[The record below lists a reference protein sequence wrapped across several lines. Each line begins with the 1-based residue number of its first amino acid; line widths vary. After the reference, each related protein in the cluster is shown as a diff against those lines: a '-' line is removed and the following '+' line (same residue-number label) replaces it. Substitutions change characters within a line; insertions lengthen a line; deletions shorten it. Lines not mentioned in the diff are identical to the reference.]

1 MNALLLPPAASI
13 RRQALAWWSASLLV
27 ASAILVLAAAL
38 AMPDAYSWR
47 SHSISESAAQGLR
60 HAWIARLAFIFFG
73 GAVLVLSLAMRQTW
87 PRLAYWMHLTFA
99 VSMIGTAA
107 FSHKPWIEG
116 LPFDAFEDVL
126 HSVTAT
132 GMGFAFCL
140 GAFAR
145 FAQRNRM
152 ERLNRALD
160 VLALVAGTG
169 MPLLSA
175 IFLDSGGMIQRA
187 MFVVAYLWYGREAL
201 GIIRSH
207 GRPQ

>member
-1 MNALLLPPAASI
+1 MKSLLHPAASVKF
-13 RRQALAWWSASLLV
+13 QVVAWWSAVLLV
-27 ASAILVLAAAL
+27 VSAMLVLAAAL

-60 HAWIARLAFIFFG
+60 HAWIARLAFICFG
-73 GAVLVLSLAMRQTW
+73 SAVLVLSLAMRQTW
-87 PRLAYWMHLTFA
+87 SRVAYWMHLTFA
-99 VSMIGTAA
+99 ASMIGTAA
-107 FSHKPWIEG
+107 FSHKPWIAG

-140 GAFAR
+140 GVIAR
-145 FAQRNRM
+145 FVQRNRM
-152 ERLNRALD
+152 ELLNRALD

-169 MPLLSA
+169 MPMLSA
-175 IFLDSGGMIQRA
+175 IFLDCGGLIQRA
-187 MFVVAYLWYGREAL
+187 MFVVAYLWYGTEAL

-207 GRPQ
+207 GRSQ